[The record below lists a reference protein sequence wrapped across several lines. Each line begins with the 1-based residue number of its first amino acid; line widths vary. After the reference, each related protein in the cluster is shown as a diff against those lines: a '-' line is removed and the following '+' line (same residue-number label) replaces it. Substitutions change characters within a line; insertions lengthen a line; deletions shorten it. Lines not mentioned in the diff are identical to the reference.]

1 MKIDS
6 LFSQLL
12 LFLTTAKAIEG
23 DFCRFFYFFVVIK
36 SDFYY
41 LCANLNST
49 KMKRFLLTIC
59 AVMGAMGA
67 YAQLTPNK
75 IVVPDIEG
83 YKTLKGDF
91 HIHTVFSD
99 ATVWPTTRVQEAIWE
114 GLDVIAISEHIDTR
128 HQKMVNNGT
137 FVKEKCDRDYSY
149 KLAKKAAGKNLL
161 VVHAGEITRMGMPP
175 GHFNCLFVKDNDD
188 ICNAAEQFDH
198 DHVLAMEAGLREAR
212 KQGAFLMWNHP
223 NWCKQ
228 APNETVM
235 HKAHKKILKEG
246 YMDAIEIYN
255 MACGYTP
262 EGHQWAL
269 DNNLA
274 MLGNSDCHAPFF
286 MEVDYLHGAH
296 RPVTLLFAEEKSL
309 AGVRGALDARRS
321 AVFAEGNVYGRE
333 QELRPLLEACLK
345 VKEVKFKDKEVVVTF
360 ENVSSIPV
368 TLTKGKGSEDTWYVR
383 YVVIPGMTTYTYK
396 VRPLLNVDKQPA
408 YDKELKEYVVNF
420 VAENFYIGPNKP
432 LTFSVK
438 ATR

>member
-1 MKIDS
+1 M
-6 LFSQLL
+6 
-12 LFLTTAKAIEG
+12 
-23 DFCRFFYFFVVIK
+23 
-36 SDFYY
+36 
-41 LCANLNST
+41 
-49 KMKRFLLTIC
+49 
-59 AVMGAMGA
+59 AVAGVWSAS
-67 YAQLTPNK
+67 AQLTPNK

-99 ATVWPTTRVQEAIWE
+99 ATVWPATRVQEAIWE
-114 GLDVIAISEHIDTR
+114 GLDVIAMTEHIDTR
-128 HQKMVNNGT
+128 HQKMVNTGV

-149 KLAKKAAGKNLL
+149 KIAKKAAGNNLL
-161 VVHAGEITRMGMPP
+161 VVHGGEITRGMPP

-188 ICNAAEQFDH
+188 ICAAAETFDH
-198 DHVLAMEAGLREAR
+198 DHVLAMEAGLKEAR
-212 KQGAFLMWNHP
+212 KQGAFIMWNHP

-255 MACGYTP
+255 MACGYDP
-262 EGHQWAL
+262 EGHAWAL
-269 DNNLA
+269 EHNLA

-296 RPVTLLFAEEKSL
+296 RPVTLVFATEKSL
-309 AGVRGALDARRS
+309 AGVREALDARRS

-333 QELRPLLEACLK
+333 QEVRPLLHACLK
-345 VKEVKFKDKEVVVTF
+345 VKSVKFREKDIIIDF

-368 TLTKGKGSEDTWYVR
+368 TLTKGEGSRDTWYAR
-383 YVVIPGMTTYTYK
+383 YAVIPPFSTYTYK
-396 VRPLLNVDKQPA
+396 VRPLLIDNKQPA
-408 YDKELKEYVVNF
+408 FDKDLKEYEVSF

-432 LTFSVK
+432 VAFTVK

>member
-1 MKIDS
+1 MID
-6 LFSQLL
+6 FS
-12 LFLTTAKAIEG
+12 
-23 DFCRFFYFFVVIK
+23 
-36 SDFYY
+36 Y
-41 LCANLNST
+41 LCTNLKFTN
-49 KMKRFLLTIC
+49 MKRFILTLISV
-59 AVMGAMGA
+59 AGVLTAS
-67 YAQLTPNK
+67 AQLTPNK

-149 KLAKKAAGKNLL
+149 KLAKKAAGKKLL

-175 GHFNCLFVKDNDD
+175 GHFNCLFVKDNDA
-188 ICNAAEQFDH
+188 ICAAAEEFDH

-269 DNNLA
+269 ENNLA

-296 RPVTLLFAEEKSL
+296 RPVTLVFATEKSL
-309 AGVRGALDARRS
+309 AGVREAFDARRT

-333 QELRPLLEACLK
+333 QEVRPLLHACLK
-345 VKEVKFKDKEVVVTF
+345 VKSVKFTDKNIVINF

-368 TLTKGKGSEDTWYVR
+368 TLTKGEGSRDTWYAR
-383 YVVIPGMTTYTYK
+383 YVVIPPFSTYSYT
-396 VRPLLNVDKQPA
+396 VRPLLVDAKQHA
-408 YDKELKEYVVNF
+408 FDKDIKEYEVSF

-432 LTFSVK
+432 VAFTVK
-438 ATR
+438 ASR

>member
-1 MKIDS
+1 
-6 LFSQLL
+6 
-12 LFLTTAKAIEG
+12 
-23 DFCRFFYFFVVIK
+23 
-36 SDFYY
+36 
-41 LCANLNST
+41 
-49 KMKRFLLTIC
+49 MKRFLLTLV
-59 AVMGAMGA
+59 AVVGALSA
-67 YAQLTPNK
+67 SAQLTPNK
-75 IVVPDIEG
+75 IVIPDIKG

-99 ATVWPTTRVQEAIWE
+99 ATVWPVTRVHEAIWE
-114 GLDVIAISEHIDTR
+114 GLDVIAMTEHIDTR

-149 KLAKKAAGKNLL
+149 KIAKKAAGKNLL
-161 VVHAGEITRMGMPP
+161 VIHGGEITRLGMPP

-198 DHVLAMEAGLREAR
+198 DHVLAMEAGLKEAR

-228 APNETVM
+228 APNETIM

-262 EGHQWAL
+262 EGHKWAL

-296 RPVTLLFAEEKSL
+296 RPVTLVFAKEKSL
-309 AGVRGALDARRS
+309 TGVREALDARRS
-321 AVFAEGNVYGRE
+321 AVFAEGTVWGRE
-333 QELRPLLEACLK
+333 QELRPLLEACLV
-345 VKEVKFKDKEVVVTF
+345 VKSTMFKEKEVVIEF

-368 TLTKGKGSEDTWYVR
+368 VLEKGSGSEDTWYAR
-383 YVVIPGMTTYTYK
+383 HVVIPPFTTFTYK
-396 VRPLLNVDKQPA
+396 VRPLLVDHKTVAFAKNVK
-408 YDKELKEYVVNF
+408 KCEVNF
-420 VAENFYIGPNKP
+420 VATNFFIGPNKP
-432 LTFSVK
+432 LEFKVK
-438 ATR
+438 VTR

>member
-1 MKIDS
+1 
-6 LFSQLL
+6 
-12 LFLTTAKAIEG
+12 
-23 DFCRFFYFFVVIK
+23 
-36 SDFYY
+36 
-41 LCANLNST
+41 
-49 KMKRFLLTIC
+49 MKRFLLTLV
-59 AVMGAMGA
+59 AVVGALSA
-67 YAQLTPNK
+67 SAQLTPNK
-75 IVVPDIEG
+75 IVIPDIKG

-99 ATVWPTTRVQEAIWE
+99 ATVWPVTRVHEAIWE
-114 GLDVIAISEHIDTR
+114 GLDVIAMTEHIDTR

-161 VVHAGEITRMGMPP
+161 VIHGGEITRLGMPP

-198 DHVLAMEAGLREAR
+198 DHVLAMEAGLKEAR

-262 EGHQWAL
+262 EGHKWAL

-296 RPVTLLFAEEKSL
+296 RPVTLVFAKEKSL
-309 AGVRGALDARRS
+309 TGVREALDARRS
-321 AVFAEGNVYGRE
+321 AVFAEGTVWGRE
-333 QELRPLLEACLK
+333 QELRPLLEACLV
-345 VKEVKFKDKEVVVTF
+345 VKSTMFKEKEIVIEF

-368 TLTKGKGSEDTWYVR
+368 TLEKGSGSKDTWYAR
-383 YVVIPGMTTYTYK
+383 HVVIPPFTTFTYK
-396 VRPLLNVDKQPA
+396 VRPLLVDHKTVA
-408 YDKELKEYVVNF
+408 FEKNIKKYEVEF
-420 VAENFYIGPNKP
+420 VATNFFIGPNKP
-432 LTFSVK
+432 LEFKVK
-438 ATR
+438 VAR

>member
-1 MKIDS
+1 
-6 LFSQLL
+6 
-12 LFLTTAKAIEG
+12 
-23 DFCRFFYFFVVIK
+23 
-36 SDFYY
+36 
-41 LCANLNST
+41 
-49 KMKRFLLTIC
+49 MKRFLLTLV
-59 AVMGAMGA
+59 AVVGALSA
-67 YAQLTPNK
+67 SAQLTPNK
-75 IVVPDIEG
+75 IVIPDIKG

-99 ATVWPTTRVQEAIWE
+99 ATVWPVTRVHEAIWE
-114 GLDVIAISEHIDTR
+114 GLDVIAMTEHIDTR

-161 VVHAGEITRMGMPP
+161 VIHGGEITRLGMPP

-198 DHVLAMEAGLREAR
+198 DHVLAMEAGLKEAR

-262 EGHQWAL
+262 EGHKWAL

-296 RPVTLLFAEEKSL
+296 RPVTLVFAKEKSL
-309 AGVRGALDARRS
+309 AGVREALDARRS
-321 AVFAEGNVYGRE
+321 AVFAEGTVWGRE
-333 QELRPLLEACLK
+333 QELRPLLEACLV
-345 VKEVKFKDKEVVVTF
+345 VKSTMFKEKEIVIEF

-368 TLTKGKGSEDTWYVR
+368 TLEKGSGSKDTWYAR
-383 YVVIPGMTTYTYK
+383 HVVIPPFTTFTYK
-396 VRPLLNVDKQPA
+396 VRPLLVDHKTVA
-408 YDKELKEYVVNF
+408 FEKNIKKYEVEF
-420 VAENFYIGPNKP
+420 VATNFFIGPNKP
-432 LTFSVK
+432 LEFKVK
-438 ATR
+438 VAR

>member
-1 MKIDS
+1 
-6 LFSQLL
+6 
-12 LFLTTAKAIEG
+12 
-23 DFCRFFYFFVVIK
+23 
-36 SDFYY
+36 
-41 LCANLNST
+41 
-49 KMKRFLLTIC
+49 MKRFLLTLV
-59 AVMGAMGA
+59 AVAGALTA
-67 YAQLTPNK
+67 SAQLTPNK
-75 IVVPDIEG
+75 IVIPDIKD

-99 ATVWPTTRVQEAIWE
+99 ATVWPVTRVHEAIWE
-114 GLDVIAISEHIDTR
+114 GLDVIAMTEHIDTR

-161 VVHAGEITRMGMPP
+161 VIHGGEITRLGMPP

-198 DHVLAMEAGLREAR
+198 DHVLAMEAGLKEAR

-262 EGHQWAL
+262 EGHKWAL

-296 RPVTLLFAEEKSL
+296 RPVTLVFAKEKSL
-309 AGVRGALDARRS
+309 AGVREALDARRS
-321 AVFAEGNVYGRE
+321 AVFAEGTVWGRE
-333 QELRPLLEACLK
+333 QELRPLLEACLV
-345 VKEVKFKDKEVVVTF
+345 VKSTMFKEKEIVIEF

-368 TLTKGKGSEDTWYVR
+368 TLEKGSGSKDTWYAR
-383 YVVIPGMTTYTYK
+383 HVVIPPFTTFTYK
-396 VRPLLNVDKQPA
+396 VRPLLVDHKTVA
-408 YDKELKEYVVNF
+408 FEKNIKKYEVEF
-420 VAENFYIGPNKP
+420 VATNFFIGPNKP
-432 LTFSVK
+432 LEFKVK
-438 ATR
+438 VAR